1 MNKSAI
7 VIPLY
12 NEGNRFDTL
21 YWRDNFNVLE
31 DVVWVFVNDGSTD
44 NTLEVLKSFLMEK
57 PSNAVL
63 LNLDKNSG
71 KAEAIR
77 YGMNY
82 ILKNHNKR
90 KILGFI
96 DSDRAFQTKEIASVI
111 REFERKIEID
121 NVDALYT
128 SRIALAG
135 SNIERRTIRHLIGRL
150 ISTFIQRKSPITI
163 YDTQCGFKLFQINR
177 DLQNALIKPFATR
190 WFFDLEIT

>member
-12 NEGNRFDTL
+12 NEENRFDTV

-44 NTLEVLKSFLMEK
+44 NTLEILKSFLMEK

-82 ILKNHNKR
+82 ILKNYKKR
-90 KILGFI
+90 KILG
-96 DSDRAFQTKEIASVI
+96 
-111 REFERKIEID
+111 
-121 NVDALYT
+121 
-128 SRIALAG
+128 
-135 SNIERRTIRHLIGRL
+135 
-150 ISTFIQRKSPITI
+150 
-163 YDTQCGFKLFQINR
+163 
-177 DLQNALIKPFATR
+177 
-190 WFFDLEIT
+190 